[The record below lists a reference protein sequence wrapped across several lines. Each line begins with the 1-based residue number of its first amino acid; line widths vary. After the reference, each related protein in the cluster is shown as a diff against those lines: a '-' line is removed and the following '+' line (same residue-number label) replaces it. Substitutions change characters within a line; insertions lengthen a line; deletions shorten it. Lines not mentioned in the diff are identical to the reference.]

1 MKIINKN
8 KTIIGKINNPIILSK
23 SIKNIELYIDN
34 KSLNEANNI
43 MSSSPEGIAFVYDE
57 RNAIGI
63 LNINLNINSI
73 L

>member
-1 MKIINKN
+1 MKILNKN
-8 KTIIGKINNPIILSK
+8 KTIIGKINNPVILNK

-43 MSSSPEGIAFVYDE
+43 MSSSTEGIAFVYDE
-57 RNAIGI
+57 RKNIGI